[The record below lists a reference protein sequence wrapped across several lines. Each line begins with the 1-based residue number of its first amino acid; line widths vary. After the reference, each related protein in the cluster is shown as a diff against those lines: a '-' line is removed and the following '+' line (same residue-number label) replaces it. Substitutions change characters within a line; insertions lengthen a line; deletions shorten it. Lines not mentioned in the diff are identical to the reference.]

1 MKKVFYL
8 LLAVLA
14 LASCKKPAFVSGPD
28 SVTVTVDGGSQS
40 LSITVNRDWKIT
52 SSASW
57 CTVSPSSGTASDNP
71 QTITLRCDANALYD
85 ARTAVLTITA
95 EDATHKVT
103 VTQAQLDAILP
114 DQDQLLA
121 DYKAQ
126 NVVLPGQSNV
136 DFTVTVRSGQQ
147 WIKVVDTKALGKKEV
162 TLRLEENK
170 SGAVREGSVELSK
183 GTTSATV
190 QLRQAYYNA
199 VLEKDVPG
207 VYQVQKKDYV
217 YRPEKCQLSRGKSGQ
232 DSFFRILDVEHMQ
245 VLSVNGIPAETPLT
259 AEFPLKIRLTGE
271 KGESLLY
278 DSKAVVVG
286 ESDSR
291 IWLGLDANAGLI
303 LTK

>member
-71 QTITLRCDANALYD
+71 QTITLRCDANPLYD

-103 VTQAQLDAILP
+103 VTQAQLDAIIP
-114 DQDQLLA
+114 DQEQLLA

-217 YRPEKCQLSRGKSGQ
+217 YRPEKCQLSRGKCGQ
-232 DSFFRILDVEHMQ
+232 DSFFRILDMEHLQ
-245 VLSVNGIPAETPLT
+245 ALSVNGIPAETPLT

>member
-1 MKKVFYL
+1 MKKVLYL

-14 LASCKKPAFVSGPD
+14 LASCKKPASISGPD
-28 SVTVTVDGGSQS
+28 SVAVAVDGGSQS
-40 LSITVNRDWKIT
+40 LSITANRDWKIT
-52 SSASW
+52 SNASW
-57 CTVSPSSGTASDNP
+57 CKVSPDSGTASDSP
-71 QTITLRCDANALYD
+71 QAITLRCDANPLYD

-95 EDATHKVT
+95 DDATHKVN
-103 VTQAQLDAILP
+103 VTQAQLDAIIP
-114 DQDQLLA
+114 DQDQILA

-170 SGAVREGSVELSK
+170 SGAVREGTVELSK
-183 GTTSATV
+183 GTVSATV
-190 QLRQAYYNA
+190 QLRQAFYNA
-199 VLEKDVPG
+199 VLEQDVPG
-207 VYQVQKKDYV
+207 VYQLQKKDYV

-232 DSFFRILDVEHMQ
+232 DSFFRILDMEHMQ
-245 VLSVNGIPAETPLT
+245 VLSVNGIPADTPLT
-259 AEFPLKIRLTGE
+259 GEFPLKIRLTNE

-278 DSKAVVVG
+278 DSKAVVIG
-286 ESDSR
+286 ASDSR
-291 IWLGLDANAGLI
+291 LWLGLDGNAGLI